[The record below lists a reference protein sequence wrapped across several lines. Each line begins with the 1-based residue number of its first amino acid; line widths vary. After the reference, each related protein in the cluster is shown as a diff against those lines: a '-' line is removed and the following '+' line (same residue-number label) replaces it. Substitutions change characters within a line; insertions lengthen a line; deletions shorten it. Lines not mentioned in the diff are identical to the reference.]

1 MASFVIVTTP
11 ELAAGYELA
20 GATTLAVDSGEAAN
34 RAVAELVARPDTA
47 VVGVHEPFLA
57 ALDPVVRRLL
67 DERPLPVVV
76 ALPSGVLRGALARR
90 ARLSAMLQR
99 AIGHRIRFGHEEP

>member
-11 ELAAGYELA
+11 ALAAGYELA
-20 GATTLAVDSGEAAN
+20 GATTVAVDSAEAAN
-34 RAVAELVARPDTA
+34 RAVAELVGRDDTA
-47 VVGVHEPFLA
+47 VVGLHEPYFA
-57 ALDPVVRRLL
+57 ALDPALRRRL

-76 ALPSGVLRGALARR
+76 ALPSGALRGAAARR
-90 ARLSAMLQR
+90 AQLSAMLQR